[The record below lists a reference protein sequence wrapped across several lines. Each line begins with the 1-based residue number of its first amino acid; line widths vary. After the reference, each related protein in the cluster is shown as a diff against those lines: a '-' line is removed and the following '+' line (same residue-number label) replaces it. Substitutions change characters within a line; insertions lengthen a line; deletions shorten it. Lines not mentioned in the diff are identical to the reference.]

1 MVATTTLVLAGTALA
16 SFSGLIS
23 ALSSHYITKKRAN
36 SEVESVIINNYKQIL
51 DEYRNEH
58 IRSKEESSN
67 REKYYLDQISTMLNE
82 KKLFS
87 EKIHTLEAQN
97 IRLLTEIA
105 ELKERLGKYELCM
118 LRNDLKNS

>member
-1 MVATTTLVLAGTALA
+1 MIATTTLVLAGTALA

-58 IRSKEESSN
+58 IRSKEEASN

-97 IRLLTEIA
+97 IKLLMEIT
-105 ELKERLGKYELCM
+105 ELKERLSKYELCM
-118 LRNDLKNS
+118 LKNDMKNS